1 MTRQKFSHNAQIPGI
16 FAVPKVWEYNRC
28 FILLT
33 SEDESEVGEFRLI
46 DAVVKA
52 QDVLAKCP
60 PISKHM
66 LGGISVLGIG
76 NFFVAV
82 DGPPFGGLYQTMQ
95 LGRDSSKN
103 LDLTDIGSS

>member
-1 MTRQKFSHNAQIPGI
+1 MTRQKFSHNDQIPGI
-16 FAVPKVWEYNRC
+16 FAVPKIWEYNHC
-28 FILLT
+28 FVLLT
-33 SEDESEVGEFRLI
+33 SEDESEAGEFRLI

-52 QDVLAKCP
+52 QEVLAKCP

-66 LGGISVLGIG
+66 LGGIAVLGIG

-82 DGPPFGGLYQTMQ
+82 DGPAYGGLNQTMQ
-95 LGRDSSKN
+95 LGRDSFKN